1 MKKSM
6 SDARKTV
13 EAVIDRLL
21 DDMEIATRDETMP
34 RVNHDR
40 KQFSW

>member
-6 SDARKTV
+6 SDARKTI

-21 DDMEIATRDETMP
+21 DDMEIATRDKMIP
-34 RVNHDR
+34 RENDDR
-40 KQFSW
+40 KQFSG

>member
-1 MKKSM
+1 ML
-6 SDARKTV
+6 DVREAV
-13 EAVIDRLL
+13 EAIIDRLL
-21 DDMEIATRDETMP
+21 DDMEIATRDETIP